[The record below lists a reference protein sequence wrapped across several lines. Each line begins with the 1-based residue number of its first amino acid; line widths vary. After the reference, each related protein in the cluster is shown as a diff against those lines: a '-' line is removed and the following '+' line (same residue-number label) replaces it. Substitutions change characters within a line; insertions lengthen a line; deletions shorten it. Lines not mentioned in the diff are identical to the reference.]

1 MSNVYCIDRMVGED
15 ETSDATVFN
24 LKEDIVFDIE
34 NFTVSQDLLNCNDVW
49 ALKIEDRHM
58 LYKYW

>member
-1 MSNVYCIDRMVGED
+1 MVGED